1 MGKKV
6 KKASSSRP
14 QHRPTQKGTRPPRSR
29 PLLERHLKLYEEIK
43 RHNEELQRATEHKS
57 HFLARMSH
65 EIRIPLSII
74 MGFLDI
80 LSLETL
86 GTLNQEQKTAV
97 DKMLVQSQKLQKM
110 IGGVLSL
117 SQIEA
122 GIIPIEISTFPME
135 RIVESLR
142 ALAEDLQR
150 KTNLKVRW
158 DIDQDLPP
166 LATDASKLDEILQNM
181 VVNAFKYTSKGEV
194 RIRIK
199 NHLDSKTV
207 EFVVEDTGRG
217 IAAENISKI
226 FDGFQQID
234 TTTSNQGVGLG
245 LAIVK
250 TYLELLKGKI
260 QVQSKLG
267 KGSTFTLILP
277 HTLKAKKNHS
287 ARRVERPRRK
297 GPARR

>member
-1 MGKKV
+1 
-6 KKASSSRP
+6 
-14 QHRPTQKGTRPPRSR
+14 
-29 PLLERHLKLYEEIK
+29 LKLYEEIK

-142 ALAEDLQR
+142 ALADNLQR

-166 LATDASKLDEILQNM
+166 LSTDASKLDEILQNM

-234 TTTSNQGVGLG
+234 TTPGNQGVGLG

-250 TYLELLKGKI
+250 KYLELLKGKI
-260 QVQSKLG
+260 QVQSELG

-297 GPARR
+297 GPAKR